1 MKNMKKKFRFRINL
15 KSKHLLTIMTFFCV
29 SAIIAT
35 LASGITS
42 APLKDAAGMIVVPFE
57 KSIASIGNWLGDVR
71 ASFQEKETLIAKNEE
86 LQNTVDS
93 LTEQNNILIQDQA
106 ELSRLEELY
115 SLDEEYSDY
124 PKVAARI
131 ISKDPGN
138 WYDTFMIN
146 RGSNDGMIISKDP
159 GNWYD
164 TFMIN
169 RGSNDGIRVDN
180 NVIAGKGLVGI
191 VTEVGPTWATV
202 RAIIDDSSNVSAM
215 TVSTD
220 DTCVI
225 EGDLELIDE
234 GKLRFSQL
242 YDRED
247 TVRAIIDDSSN
258 VSAMTVSTDD
268 TCVIEGDLELIDEG
282 KLRFSQLYDREDKV
296 SVGERIVTSN
306 ISEKYVEGLFIG
318 YVSEIQLDT
327 NNLTKIGTIVTPV
340 DFQHLKDVFVITVN
354 KQDSIQGKGQ
364 TEASEPAEAGQEETG
379 S

>member
-1 MKNMKKKFRFRINL
+1 MKNLKKKFRFRINL
-15 KSKHLLTIMTFFCV
+15 KSKQLLTIMTFFCV

-57 KSIASIGNWLGDVR
+57 KSIASIGNWLGEVR

-146 RGSNDGMIISKDP
+146 RGSNDG
-159 GNWYD
+159 
-164 TFMIN
+164 
-169 RGSNDGIRVDN
+169 IRVDN

-191 VTEVGPTWATV
+191 VTEVGPTWA
-202 RAIIDDSSNVSAM
+202 
-215 TVSTD
+215 
-220 DTCVI
+220 
-225 EGDLELIDE
+225 
-234 GKLRFSQL
+234 
-242 YDRED
+242 

-364 TEASEPAEAGQEETG
+364 TEASEPTETGQEGTG